1 VNVESL
7 HVGYGKM
14 AALWDISFEI
24 PKGVIVGILGPNGA
38 GKSTLFKAMMGL
50 IKLYSGKIDF
60 AWRKKLPMSRN
71 ESQSTGFP
79 DPRQKK

>member
-50 IKLYSGKIDF
+50 IKLYSGKIDLHGEKI
-60 AWRKKLPMSRN
+60 AYVRN
-71 ESQSTGFP
+71 ESQSTGISRS
-79 DPRQKK
+79 RQKK